1 MALEELS
8 VKQTSTGYWVIQSGN
23 IDLSGAITRAA
34 AEAECDVLR
43 RIRERAGEEARGGA
57 PDQAR

>member
-8 VKQTSTGYWVIQSGN
+8 VKQTSTGYWVVHSGE
-23 IDLSGAITRAA
+23 IELQGAITRAA

-43 RIRERAGEEARGGA
+43 RIRRRASNQPQRPETEIAG
-57 PDQAR
+57 